1 MDSYSIWCYSLLLFL
16 IISSWFQPVG
26 AFSGS
31 LLWPW
36 MCLHYS
42 WALVYDIARWPGI
55 ALYFPCPALDSV
67 IASRSPFKGELYLVN
82 KIWVLG
88 ILNTDTHAWEEA
100 GKCSYSRQHTGEDNW
115 KKRRHLHWALKE
127 QQRKTKEGFP
137 NNRSVFM
144 KSTELV
150 MWRSQ
155 NWCWKDQT
163 CLKEQEQTKLSGK
176 LTVSFVPPTLNAH
189 KISKL
194 CSWG

>member
-1 MDSYSIWCYSLLLFL
+1 MIICSLFVVQKLRRSQWRPTPVLLPGKSHGQRSLVGYSPWGHKESDTTEWLHFTSVCEYFEIVKVWEMASSNVQLIINLWKYELMDSYSIWCYSLLLFL

-67 IASRSPFKGELYLVN
+67 IASRSPFKGELHLVN

-88 ILNTDTHAWEEA
+88 ILNTDT
-100 GKCSYSRQHTGEDNW
+100 QTHTHCDVN
-115 KKRRHLHWALKE
+115 
-127 QQRKTKEGFP
+127 
-137 NNRSVFM
+137 SM
-144 KSTELV
+144 
-150 MWRSQ
+150 
-155 NWCWKDQT
+155 C
-163 CLKEQEQTKLSGK
+163 
-176 LTVSFVPPTLNAH
+176 
-189 KISKL
+189 
-194 CSWG
+194 